1 MRLLILS
8 CNTGEGHNATARAL
22 ALAAE
27 AKGDTAEIRDALSY
41 WPAGTN
47 RFVCSGHVFLYKKA
61 PELFGAGYR
70 FFELVSELQQERRET
85 GKGKH
90 MGEAIG
96 LLVKKPSEKLYED
109 ICQGNYDAIV
119 SVHVFASLMLTEIR
133 RQWGGAH
140 PTYFVAT
147 DYTCSPG
154 VHLSDFDACFIPAEG
169 LTAEFASLG
178 IPREKLIPYGIPVRS
193 DFYERCPKAE
203 AKARLGLPAHRRT
216 VLMMSGSMGCG
227 PIAETVA
234 AMLSALPDDTVLAAV
249 CGRNEALFEEL
260 SRLPQAGSRLF
271 PVGFTKEIATY
282 MDAADLIVTKAG
294 GLSSTEAAV
303 KHLPIVFIDA
313 IPGLEGHNRDY
324 FVKAGYA
331 MSGDSPAEIAARI
344 AELLNDPV
352 ALTAMRERLAA
363 DFTHRSAEEMLT
375 HIRCDVVLAETTPPK
390 EYMGL

>member
-1 MRLLILS
+1 MRILILS
-8 CNTGEGHNATARAL
+8 CNTGEGHNATARAI

-27 AKGDTAEIRDALSY
+27 ARGDIAEIRDALSY

-70 FFELVSELQQERRET
+70 FFELVSELQQERREA

-133 RQWGGAH
+133 RQWGESY

-169 LTAEFASLG
+169 LTEEFSSLG
-178 IPREKLIPYGIPVRS
+178 IPQEKLIPYGIPVRS
-193 DFYERCPKAE
+193 DFYERRSKAE
-203 AKARLGLPAHRRT
+203 AKAALGLPTDRRA

-227 PIAETVA
+227 PIAETVEA
-234 AMLSALPDDTVLAAV
+234 ILAALPDDTVLATV

-260 SRLPQAGSRLF
+260 SRLPQAASRLF

-375 HIRCDVVLAETTPPK
+375 HIRRDVVLAETTPPK

>member
-1 MRLLILS
+1 MRILILS
-8 CNTGEGHNATARAL
+8 CNTGEGHNATARAI

-27 AKGDTAEIRDALSY
+27 ARGYTAEIRDALSY

-70 FFELVSELQQERRET
+70 FFEMVSEYQQGRREA

-96 LLVKKPSEKLYED
+96 LLVKRPSEKLYED

-133 RQWGGAH
+133 RQWGEGH

-154 VHLSDFDACFIPAEG
+154 VHLSDFDACFIPAAG
-169 LTAEFASLG
+169 LTQEFISLG
-178 IPREKLIPYGIPVRS
+178 IPREKLIPYGIPVRT
-193 DFYERCPKAE
+193 DFYERLPKE
-203 AKARLGLPAHRRT
+203 KAKAMLGLPADKRM

-234 AMLSALPDDTVLAAV
+234 AILKALPADTVLAPV

-260 SRLPQAGSRLF
+260 SRLPQGGTSLF

-313 IPGLEGHNRDY
+313 IPGLESHNRDY
-324 FVKAGYA
+324 FVAAGYA
-331 MSGDSPAEIAARI
+331 VAGDTPKEIAAKI
-344 AELLNDPV
+344 ADLLADPDT
-352 ALTAMRERLAA
+352 LTAMRERLAA
-363 DFTHRSAEEMLT
+363 DFTHRSAED
-375 HIRCDVVLAETTPPK
+375 IVSYVARDVALAEATPPK
-390 EYMGL
+390 EYAGL

>member
-1 MRLLILS
+1 MRILILS
-8 CNTGEGHNATARAL
+8 CNTGEGHNATARAI

-27 AKGDTAEIRDALSY
+27 ARGDTAEIRDALSY

-70 FFELVSELQQERRET
+70 FFEMVSEHQQERREA

-90 MGEAIG
+90 MGEVVG
-96 LLVKKPSEKLYED
+96 LLVKRPSEKLYED
-109 ICQGNYDAIV
+109 ISQGNYDAII

-133 RQWGGAH
+133 RQRGAEL

-169 LTAEFASLG
+169 LTEEFVSLG
-178 IPREKLIPYGIPVRS
+178 VPRGKLFPCGIPVRA
-193 DFYERCPKAE
+193 DFYESRPEKE
-203 AKARLGLPAHRRT
+203 AKAMLGLPVDRRV

-227 PIAETVA
+227 PIAETVEA
-234 AMLSALPDDTVLAAV
+234 ILAALPAETVLAPV
-249 CGRNEALFEEL
+249 CGRNEALYETL
-260 SRLPQAGSRLF
+260 SRLPQTGMSLF

-313 IPGLEGHNRDY
+313 IPGLESHNRDY
-324 FVKAGYA
+324 FVSAGYA
-331 MSGDSPAEIAARI
+331 VSGDTPKEIAERI
-344 AELLNDPV
+344 AALLASPE
-352 ALTAMRERLAA
+352 ALAAMRKRLAA
-363 DFTHRSAEEMLT
+363 DFTHRSAEEIVA
-375 HIRCDVVLAETTPPK
+375 HVSRNAAPAEATPPR
-390 EYMGL
+390 EYAAL